1 MNGNLKRG
9 TLIAALLAAAAA
21 AGCAQDIGDIDRTE
35 PNRVKKSDLESGA
48 WWMHQKIVDV
58 PGSSSLEAFE
68 GLMMETEKVVFVAEE
83 NYLMAYRSYPILP
96 GSDHQL
102 LNMEGPDSYEELYGD
117 NYKGNVLAM
126 YPITSHFDV
135 QRTYDTSTGEQSNV
149 IVENTSDRPW
159 YERDFMHVNWY
170 QNPIVNFE
178 WTLWYD
184 MDYEIAAYQ
193 EASEHD
199 PLKAPYFEYD
209 EDGQLV
215 YFDAPSTYVIQTTIW
230 DWFYD
235 LIGWGYADGQAAIE
249 IRVVT
254 SFGKDLGDADSTNN
268 YEPLDYPNQDMNRF
282 GYFRTERYTYDN
294 HLGIMNAGRIEL
306 ANRHNIWQA
315 AYDASGNAIPI
326 ENRVVRTIPYY
337 ILEDVNETHMHNMA
351 IQVVD
356 EWNYAFKRAVY
367 IMQHPND
374 TVIKGVVVNGVSKD
388 VDLVTTIDYETL
400 KAALPRTQDPMT
412 GLIKNEDIYVPC
424 HIPVQEGERAECGEP
439 GYVPREG
446 DFRKNFL
453 WLVNQRQDV
462 GLLGYC
468 PSVTDPLTGRTISA
482 QAHVYTAP
490 MNEITNSI
498 IDQIKFAKGELTID
512 GVRTN
517 DAAIARA
524 RASREK
530 YIEYSKISDRV
541 RSAQLNS
548 AKSKSLKAQKRAEH
562 TLARKNLRKFDYA
575 SADKKLS
582 KLVDAGLLPSDLND
596 GALKSVMKSAG
607 VSNSSLLSSN
617 AKNAASLYNILSFQN
632 RSMINEMQKKMGA
645 KGYCFKDP
653 SAATYDIMYS
663 YLLDK
668 YKNRN
673 DYDNI
678 FNEIRAQV
686 FRATAL
692 HEMGHGFGL
701 RHNHTGSYDSMNYFD
716 KYWELRGKDDHSKDP
731 NFWKD
736 KIGTVGEMYKLYDY
750 TDEQLKGG
758 MLVNMYSSI
767 MDYSSGYVTDNQG
780 LGKYDHAAILYAYSG
795 GTSNSSGTAAQK
807 KGLVEIFTGVDKK
820 TPATRSDLGYFA
832 YDVLKHK
839 DTTAI
844 TSTFDDQTTVGQPY
858 LELVH
863 FRDFF
868 TSMKNYDFIKNRK
881 VVRLDDYLKNNTDDL
896 INSKAAWVRVPY
908 PFCTDDNRGSLRS
921 CNVFDHGADYFEQ
934 VSDIFRSYNVNY
946 WFKNFARGRAFWDS
960 YSAAAGYSRYFM
972 MLSDYLQNDYVSDW
986 ETLRDISTAN
996 GYTLSDDVNEM
1007 ASSASFNFIANVIA
1021 TPEYGVYCK
1030 RLDNGALF
1038 NLSNDDEA
1046 NASVNEF
1053 SLRSRCGRDA
1063 EYYYVRQGEGR
1074 RRYQKYDV
1082 EAGFDYSLYE
1092 LELEHNYTSLFA
1104 ILALF
1109 DNEAN
1114 VIVDSGDMGT
1124 YTLGMYTRY
1133 RDAAIKL
1140 TNGVLAEEYSIHSP
1154 ILVSDDGNGNKETTT
1169 YQNQQVYTGHL
1180 KYPAMVKAMY
1190 YNADGSSVEYDP
1202 LTGESTTE
1210 FAKLAAKTP
1219 QFAECS
1225 SSDECLVGN
1234 ADEAYCGLIYNDQ
1247 TVSRCFS
1254 IFYDEATATSSC
1266 PSGTVA
1272 YDLGGEWFCMAQ
1284 GSGGTDTIMDKLAT
1298 AACSAKN
1305 LTGACA
1311 DGLVCTNGSCAEPM
1325 HRVESDSSLTQKY
1338 YMTIYGTL
1346 LTGPIEMDNTLYD
1359 QLNIYRVGSG
1369 DTNTPMDD
1377 FQTVTFKN
1385 PMTGEVYA
1393 ANDRVNSSNVSDVS
1407 QPGGAM
1413 LVKKGQMLA
1422 DKLEALWPLVIEYN
1436 NKIPE
1441 GEGAEDTEEYQ
1452 KFIDY
1457 YYQWYRAKYD
1467 LEGVVQDINL
1477 IRAVY
1482 DYFGSVW

>member
-35 PNRVKKSDLESGA
+35 PNRVKKADLESGA

-68 GLMMETEKVVFVAEE
+68 GLMMDTEKVVFVAEE

-102 LNMEGPDSYEELYGD
+102 LNMDGPNSYEELYGD

-135 QRTYDTSTGEQSNV
+135 QRTYDTTTGEQSNV
-149 IVENTSDRPW
+149 IEENTSDRPW
-159 YERDFMHVNWY
+159 YERDYMRVKWNE
-170 QNPIVNFE
+170 NPIVNFE
-178 WTLWYD
+178 WVLWYD
-184 MDYEIAAYQ
+184 MDYEIASYQ
-193 EASEHD
+193 EAPEHD
-199 PLKAPYFEYD
+199 ALKAPYFEYD
-209 EDGQLV
+209 ENGQLV
-215 YFDAPSTYVIQTTIW
+215 YFDAPSTYVVQTTLW

-235 LIGWGYADGQAAIE
+235 LIGWGYADGNAAIE

-268 YEPLDYPNQDMNRF
+268 YEPLDYENKDMNRF
-282 GYFRTERYTYDN
+282 GFFRTERWTYDN
-294 HLGIMNAGRIEL
+294 HHGIMNAGRIEL

-315 AYDASGNAIPI
+315 SYDAAGNAIPI
-326 ENRVVRTIPYY
+326 ENRQVRTIPYY
-337 ILEDVNETHMHNMA
+337 ILDDVKEELLHNMA
-351 IQVVD
+351 VQVID

-367 IMQHPND
+367 IMQHPDN
-374 TVIKGVVVNGVSKD
+374 TVVNG

-400 KAALPRTQDPMT
+400 KAALPRNV
-412 GLIKNEDIYVPC
+412 LEDIYVPC
-424 HIPVQEGERAECGEP
+424 HIPVEPGERAECGEP

-490 MNEITNSI
+490 MNEIASSI
-498 IDQIKFAKGELTID
+498 VDQIKWAKGELTID

-524 RASREK
+524 RESREK
-530 YIEYSKISDRV
+530 YIEYSKLSDRV
-541 RSAQLNS
+541 RTAQLNS
-548 AKSKSLKAQKRAEH
+548 AKSRSLKAQKRAEH
-562 TLARKNLRKFDYA
+562 TLAKKNLRKFDYVA
-575 SADKKLS
+575 ADNKLA
-582 KLVDAGLLPSDLND
+582 KLVDSGLLPSDLNQ
-596 GALKSVMKSAG
+596 GALKSVMKSSG
-607 VSNSSLLSSN
+607 VSNPSLLSDN
-617 AKNAASLYNILSFQN
+617 ARNAASLYNILSFQN
-632 RSMINEMQKKMGA
+632 RSLINEMQKKMGA

-653 SAATYDIMYS
+653 NAASYDIMYS
-663 YLLDK
+663 YLKNK
-668 YKNRN
+668 YATRS

-678 FNEIRAQV
+678 FNEVRAQV

-701 RHNHTGSYDSMNYFD
+701 RHNHTGSFDSMNYFD
-716 KYWELRGKDDHSKDP
+716 EYWRLRGKDDPSKDQ

-736 KIGTVGEMYKLYDY
+736 KIESVGDMYKLYDY
-750 TDEQLKGG
+750 TDEQLNGG

-767 MDYSSGYVTDNQG
+767 MDYSSGYVTDNMG
-780 LGKYDHAAILYAYSG
+780 LGKYDHAAILYGYSG
-795 GTSNSSGTAAQK
+795 GTSYPTAAGVDANGQRSATVR
-807 KGLVEIFTGVDKK
+807 KGLVEIFTKSAGVP
-820 TPATRSDLGYFA
+820 TPASRDDLGRFA

-858 LELVH
+858 FELVH

-868 TSMKNYDFIKNRK
+868 ASMKGFDFIKNRK
-881 VVRLDDYLKNNTDDL
+881 VVRLEEFQKHSTDADL
-896 INSKAAWVRVPY
+896 ANKTAWVRVPY
-908 PFCTDDNRGSLRS
+908 LFCTDDNRGSLRS
-921 CNVFDHGADYFEQ
+921 CNVFDHGADYYEQ
-934 VSDIFRSYNVNY
+934 VSDIFRNYTVNY

-960 YSAAAGYSRYFM
+960 YSAAAGYNRYFM
-972 MLSDYLQNDYVSDW
+972 MLSDYMQNDYVSDW
-986 ETLRDISTAN
+986 ETLRDVSSAN
-996 GYTLSDDVNEM
+996 GYTLNDDVNEM
-1007 ASSASFNFIANVIA
+1007 ASGATFNFMANIIA
-1021 TPEYGVYCK
+1021 TPEYGIYCK
-1030 RLDNGALF
+1030 RKDNGALF

-1046 NASVNEF
+1046 NASISEFNE
-1053 SLRSRCGRDA
+1053 RARCGRDP

-1133 RDAAIKL
+1133 REEAIKL

-1154 ILVSDDGNGNKETTT
+1154 ILYTDDGQGGEQHETYLNQYMKSGN
-1169 YQNQQVYTGHL
+1169 L
-1180 KYPAMVKAMY
+1180 KYPALVKTTY
-1190 YNADGSSVEYDP
+1190 YNADGSRVEYDP
-1202 LTGESTTE
+1202 LTGESTSE
-1210 FAKLAAKTP
+1210 FAKLAASKP
-1219 QFAECS
+1219 QFAKCS
-1225 SSDECLVGN
+1225 SADECLFGN
-1234 ADEAYCGLIYNDQ
+1234 ADDTYCGTLYEGQKSDI
-1247 TVSRCFS
+1247 CFG
-1254 IFYDEATATSSC
+1254 IFFDGDTAEANC
-1266 PSGTVA
+1266 PSGTRAV
-1272 YDLGGEWFCMAQ
+1272 DLGGEWVCELASN
-1284 GSGGTDTIMDKLAT
+1284 GDPDTVYANLANT
-1298 AACSAKN
+1298 KCSPSYVA
-1305 LTGACA
+1305 GACDNGNVCR
-1311 DGLVCTNGSCAEPM
+1311 DGVCQEPY

-1346 LTGPIEMDNTLYD
+1346 LTGPIEMDTTLYD
-1359 QLNIYRVGSG
+1359 QLNIYRKGSG
-1369 DTNTPMDD
+1369 DTNVAMGD
-1377 FQTVTFKN
+1377 FQEVTFEN
-1385 PMTGEVYA
+1385 PITGEIYA
-1393 ANDRVNSSNVSDVS
+1393 ANDRIQSSNVSDVTA
-1407 QPGGAM
+1407 PGGAM
-1413 LVKKGQMLA
+1413 LVKKGQRLA
-1422 DKLEALWPLVIEYN
+1422 DTLEELWPLVLEWN
-1436 NKIPE
+1436 DKIPDGDDYE
-1441 GEGAEDTEEYQ
+1441 QSEEYQ
-1452 KFIDY
+1452 KFMDY
-1457 YYQWYRAKYD
+1457 YYAWYRAKYD
-1467 LEGVVQDINL
+1467 LESVVQDINL